1 MALRQ
6 AVLVL
11 AMTACVSGFMFY
23 QSRIPNGDRVT
34 DPCDN
39 SVWEGVG
46 HENRAG
52 GGVKNPFGKVRSV
65 GAYR

>member
-1 MALRQ
+1 MA
-6 AVLVL
+6 VS
-11 AMTACVSGFMFY
+11 VSGFKFY
-23 QSRIPNGDRVT
+23 QSRIPNGNRVA

-52 GGVKNPFGKVRSV
+52 GGVRNVFGKV
-65 GAYR
+65 

>member
-1 MALRQ
+1 MAVFQQWLVVLTM
-6 AVLVL
+6 AVS
-11 AMTACVSGFMFY
+11 VSGFKFY
-23 QSRIPNGDRVT
+23 QSRIPNGNRVA

-52 GGVKNPFGKVRSV
+52 GGVRNVFGKV
-65 GAYR
+65 